1 MATTKTASIAPN
13 DHGQGLRTYY
23 QGKIEECEVQIREK
37 QVDLRR
43 MEAQR
48 NELNSK
54 GALSRSRSCL
64 DTLEIRPDYNNIYLY
79 LFAPQFVF
87 CGKNCSCCKS
97 LDPMLEK

>member
-1 MATTKTASIAPN
+1 MPRTRHIMATKTANHAT

-23 QGKIEECEVQIREK
+23 QGKIEEYEVQIREK

-54 GALSRSRSCL
+54 GTSSLL
-64 DTLEIRPDYNNIYLY
+64 VEI
-79 LFAPQFVF
+79 
-87 CGKNCSCCKS
+87 
-97 LDPMLEK
+97 